1 MSLENWLKNGWLTE
15 HRAVAK
21 NSVQLEKRVGDAR
34 KPADGPPPR
43 HSGQSRI
50 GVRGRSRNPESGP
63 RIVVRGDGRI
73 PTNRI
78 KILAFA
84 ISPQNRKFEIS
95 SRVVDRDLQDS
106 QVAALSPEWRLN
118 IAYNAALQAATAALA
133 ACGYRAAREAH
144 HFRIIQSLAH
154 TIGAEKSL
162 IHQFE
167 GFRKKRNIGGY
178 ERMGLVSDHEAE
190 EILALAMDL
199 RNKVTDWLHSNFPRF
214 L

>member
-15 HRAVAK
+15 HK
-21 NSVQLEKRVGDAR
+21 PTKREIRDL
-34 KPADGPPPR
+34 
-43 HSGQSRI
+43 
-50 GVRGRSRNPESGP
+50 
-63 RIVVRGDGRI
+63 
-73 PTNRI
+73 
-78 KILAFA
+78 LA
-84 ISPQNRKFEIS
+84 I
-95 SRVVDRDLQDS
+95 VDRDLQDS

-144 HFRIIQSLAH
+144 HFRIIQSLTH
-154 TIGAEKSL
+154 TIGAENSL

-178 ERMGLVSDHEAE
+178 ERMGEVSDHEADE
-190 EILALAMDL
+190 MLALATDL
-199 RNKVTDWLHSNFPRF
+199 RAKVTDWLSSNYSQF